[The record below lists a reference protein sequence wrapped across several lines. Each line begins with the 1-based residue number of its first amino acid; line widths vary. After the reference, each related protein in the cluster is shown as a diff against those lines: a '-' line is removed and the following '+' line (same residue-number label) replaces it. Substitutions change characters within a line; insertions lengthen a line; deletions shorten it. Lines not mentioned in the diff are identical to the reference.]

1 MTGIPCGNGC
11 TMGDGRCINGR
22 CFDREGRIEWEC
34 MAPMRA
40 PGTPFRLQGHD
51 SQPAWLPS
59 PTQPPQN
66 PNWMPKLPTWQP
78 WGFPSFPTFAVWK
91 PWAPFT
97 PFAPMPMPMFNDEC
111 GGKGPCAKGHFC
123 DAQGVC
129 RADDCVSQFKYGCP
143 DDKGE
148 LKKVTINQSL
158 ICSALLCKKIKVQ
171 PSWAPPSV

>member
-1 MTGIPCGNGC
+1 
-11 TMGDGRCINGR
+11 MGDGRCINGR

-129 RADDCVSQFKYGCP
+129 RADDCV
-143 DDKGE
+143 KGDY
-148 LKKVTINQSL
+148 QSVIDL
-158 ICSALLCKKIKVQ
+158 QCLVMQEDQSAAQLGPTLGIG
-171 PSWAPPSV
+171 